1 MKIISRSLIEA
12 TTANPSP
19 SALKGYDLAAELRA
33 AVRSAVNP
41 ISGKLK
47 DYRRERAR
55 LVLVCDRWSP
65 DAYNAKIDQITAAAH
80 AGDAAAEQAIESGA
94 VPSRQSF
101 AEMHNRAC
109 RDLEICDQQ
118 AREIFKAV
126 LPLVE
131 APMTA
136 VVDRGQQIL
145 DDVLAG
151 LGVPHFALTGW
162 RNHIGYVVLQIGA
175 ASRGETADLD
185 WFWSS
190 IES

>member
-1 MKIISRSLIEA
+1 MRIIPIHDTSR
-12 TTANPSP
+12 TANPRP
-19 SALKGYDLAAELRA
+19 DALRGYNLDQELRA
-33 AVRSAVNP
+33 AVRSAVKP
-41 ISGKLK
+41 ISKKLK
-47 DYRRERAR
+47 DYRSERAR

-65 DAYNAKIDQITAAAH
+65 DAYKAKLDTLTAAAH
-80 AGDAAAEQAIESGA
+80 AGDTAAEQAIESGA
-94 VPSRQSF
+94 APSCQSF

-131 APMTA
+131 APMVA

-151 LGVPHFALTGW
+151 LGVPRFELTGW
-162 RNHIGYVVLQIGA
+162 RNHISYTVLQITA